1 MTSILNNIRKA
12 KRSGYDVAIPA
23 KVCDSDKMKKLRTM
37 QIGIKDLLDSS
48 FALEK
53 YATNQFK
60 EINQTYKDKIK
71 GILKNYAYPSLLE
84 KGKG

>member
-1 MTSILNNIRKA
+1 
-12 KRSGYDVAIPA
+12 
-23 KVCDSDKMKKLRTM
+23 M

-84 KGKG
+84 KGKGWGAETKVFRDALNE